1 MSDRKQRPG
10 VMIYFDSIRPAL
22 KRLDNEQ
29 CGTLFR
35 AILDYSEFE
44 EISDLE
50 SMTGMVFDL
59 LRPKLDRDA
68 ERYEE
73 GREQRQYAT
82 YCREAKKKGEQPQ
95 SFESW
100 KANVN
105 AGGGLKWTSKGERQE
120 ANRLQDNGS
129 SFPSPFNPSAFLVP
143 AHAVVTDAD
152 ADGVIDMVTGVDGYH
167 PTSENNGP
175 ISSDRYKQ
183 PSEQD
188 FERMRQEA
196 QEKLAQAFKNR
207 EG

>member
-1 MSDRKQRPG
+1 MPDRKQRPG

-29 CGTLFR
+29 CGALFR
-35 AILDYSEFE
+35 AVLDYSEYG
-44 EISDLE
+44 EIPDLE
-50 SMTGMVFDL
+50 PMTGMVFDL

-82 YCREAKKKGEQPQ
+82 YCRESKKKGEQPQ

-100 KANVN
+100 KTKV
-105 AGGGLKWTSKGERQE
+105 
-120 ANRLQDNGS
+120 NGS
-129 SFPSPFNPSAFLVP
+129 SFPSPFNPSTYPVP
-143 AHAVVTDAD
+143 THAGGTDVD
-152 ADGVIDMVTGVDGYH
+152 ADGVVVGVMDGVMDVITDVDGYH
-167 PTSENNGP
+167 PTSENIGP